1 MDDFLQVRH
10 GEPELT
16 KKPDK
21 GHPLIR
27 RLGMADVDRIFEIE
41 QLAYPFPW
49 SRAVF
54 EDCLRVGYA
63 CYGLQIGKN
72 LAGYTIFSW
81 AAGEAHLLNLC
92 IHPDWQHR
100 GYGSLL
106 LEYTINQ
113 VTRLESKSLFLEVRA
128 SNPRAAT
135 LYSNRGFKVIGHRK
149 SYYKAGE
156 KREDA
161 IVMSLKLRDKNPEF

>member
-1 MDDFLQVRH
+1 
-10 GEPELT
+10 
-16 KKPDK
+16 
-21 GHPLIR
+21 
-27 RLGMADVDRIFEIE
+27 MADVDRILEIE
-41 QLAYPFPW
+41 KLAYPFPW
-49 SRAVF
+49 SRDAF
-54 EDCLRVGYA
+54 NDCIRVGYA
-63 CYGLQIGKN
+63 CFGLQIGKD

-92 IHPDWQHR
+92 VHPDWQHR

-113 VTRLESKSLFLEVRA
+113 VARFENESIFLEVRA
-128 SNPRAAT
+128 GNPRAT
-135 LYSNRGFKVIGHRK
+135 SLYKNRGFKVIGHRR

-161 IVMSLKLRDKNPEF
+161 IVMSLKLYQANS

>member
-1 MDDFLQVRH
+1 MSS
-10 GEPELT
+10 
-16 KKPDK
+16 KPDK

-27 RLGMADVDRIFEIE
+27 RLGMEDVDQIFEIE

-49 SRAVF
+49 SRGIFV
-54 EDCLRVGYA
+54 DCIRVGYA
-63 CYGLQIGKN
+63 CFGLQIGKH
-72 LAGYTIFSW
+72 LAGYSVFSW

-92 IHPDWQHR
+92 VHPHWQHR

-113 VTRLESKSLFLEVRA
+113 VARLESESIFLEVRA
-128 SNPRAAT
+128 SNPRAVK
-135 LYSNRGFKVIGHRK
+135 LYTNRGFKVIGERK
-149 SYYKAGE
+149 AYYQAGE

-161 IVMSLKLRDKNPEF
+161 IVMSLKLGQPGS